1 MRDSLVRWVVRSVV
15 RPTVRCVTIVAV
27 AALMFASA
35 AFVHAQGA
43 PQSMEGKTAEQ
54 VYKNIK
60 VLTGTPADQLNPAMH
75 LIRSA
80 LGVECEFCHVAGAFE
95 KDDLPRKE
103 VARKM
108 MQMMMDINKKSFA
121 NLQMVT
127 CDTCHRGN
135 ADPENTPVLPVV
147 EQPEEPKV
155 KLPSVD
161 EVLAKYVAALGGE
174 QAIRKIT
181 SRVITGTQDLP
192 TGPGGGV
199 PLPAAIERD
208 LKAPNLIA
216 NIYRAPTFTISE
228 GFDGTTAW
236 LQDMRGRVAD
246 AGKLETTRVKRY
258 ADFYEPLDFMTEY
271 TQLQVR
277 GIERVNGRD
286 AYEVTARVQGD
297 SQDRLYFDTETGL
310 LLRKANVMPTPVGNI
325 PLQVNYADYRDTGSG
340 VKFPYLITMDPA
352 GMDTVLTA
360 VATIHV
366 TKVQDNVPI
375 DNSKFASPVPKPAA
389 AQ

>member
-1 MRDSLVRWVVRSVV
+1 M
-15 RPTVRCVTIVAV
+15 
-27 AALMFASA
+27 
-35 AFVHAQGA
+35 
-43 PQSMEGKTAEQ
+43 
-54 VYKNIK
+54 
-60 VLTGTPADQLNPAMH
+60 
-75 LIRSA
+75 
-80 LGVECEFCHVAGAFE
+80 
-95 KDDLPRKE
+95 
-103 VARKM
+103 
-108 MQMMMDINKKSFA
+108 
-121 NLQMVT
+121 
-127 CDTCHRGN
+127 
-135 ADPENTPVLPVV
+135 
-147 EQPEEPKV
+147 
-155 KLPSVD
+155 
-161 EVLAKYVAALGGE
+161 
-174 QAIRKIT
+174 
-181 SRVITGTQDLP
+181 
-192 TGPGGGV
+192 

-360 VATIHV
+360 VATIRV
-366 TKVQDNVPI
+366 TKVQDNAPI
-375 DNSKFASPVPKPAA
+375 DNSKFARPVPKPAA

>member
-108 MQMMMDINKKSFA
+108 MQMMMDINKNSFA
-121 NLQMVT
+121 T
-127 CDTCHRGN
+127 CRWSP
-135 ADPENTPVLPVV
+135 ATPAIAAMPIPRIRRCCRSSM
-147 EQPEEPKV
+147 QPEEPKV
-155 KLPSVD
+155 QLPSVD

-192 TGPGGGV
+192 TRPRRRSATAGGD
-199 PLPAAIERD
+199 RT
-208 LKAPNLIA
+208 
-216 NIYRAPTFTISE
+216 RSE
-228 GFDGTTAW
+228 GAELDRQHLPRSHVHDFRW
-236 LQDMRGRVAD
+236 L
-246 AGKLETTRVKRY
+246 
-258 ADFYEPLDFMTEY
+258 
-271 TQLQVR
+271 
-277 GIERVNGRD
+277 
-286 AYEVTARVQGD
+286 
-297 SQDRLYFDTETGL
+297 
-310 LLRKANVMPTPVGNI
+310 
-325 PLQVNYADYRDTGSG
+325 
-340 VKFPYLITMDPA
+340 
-352 GMDTVLTA
+352 
-360 VATIHV
+360 
-366 TKVQDNVPI
+366 
-375 DNSKFASPVPKPAA
+375 
-389 AQ
+389 